1 MSNLAPIGVSEIAEQ
16 LRARA
21 RRTDTENMTA
31 VVMLLAAN
39 QLDWMANRTVV
50 LARELETLEAKR
62 A

>member
-1 MSNLAPIGVSEIAEQ
+1 MNNLAPIGVSEIAEQ

-39 QLDWMANRTVV
+39 QLDWLANRLVV
-50 LARELETLEAKR
+50 LARELEQMEAR
-62 A
+62 Q